1 MNLQAL
7 KLYLSPKPR
16 PWEIDFRDKSI
27 VINSQ
32 LSSIKIYALAAMGIF
47 TVILIGVSFFTE
59 LDHRRQTN
67 RFNEIKTFLDKN
79 TTLHQQMMRHN
90 KDFIETKNRVH
101 TLLSAYMLPIDLS
114 EFLLELCK
122 GKPNEIR
129 FNTFIADC
137 QNDPS
142 TKVVD
147 AANKSFHIQIY
158 GIVKGDIAI
167 LESYKT
173 QLLQLKTIDAFK
185 NKCKCFYNLEKNNAD
200 QQVDETRFQIN
211 LQYNA

>member
-1 MNLQAL
+1 MNLQLL
-7 KLYLSPKPR
+7 KSYLSPKPR

-32 LSSIKIYALAAMGIF
+32 LSSIKIYVLAAMGIL

-59 LDHRRQTN
+59 LDHKRQAT

-90 KDFIETKNRVH
+90 KDFVDTRNRVR
-101 TLLSAYMLPIDLS
+101 TLLNAYALPIDLS

-122 GKPNEIR
+122 SKPHEIR
-129 FNTFIADC
+129 FNTIAANC
-137 QNDPS
+137 QSDPN

-147 AANKSFHIQIY
+147 VAHKSFNIQIY

-173 QLLQLKTIDAFK
+173 QLLQLKAIDAFK
-185 NKCKCFYNLEKNNAD
+185 NNCKCFYNLEKNTVD
-200 QQVDETRFQIN
+200 QQADETRFQIN
-211 LQYNA
+211 LQYSA